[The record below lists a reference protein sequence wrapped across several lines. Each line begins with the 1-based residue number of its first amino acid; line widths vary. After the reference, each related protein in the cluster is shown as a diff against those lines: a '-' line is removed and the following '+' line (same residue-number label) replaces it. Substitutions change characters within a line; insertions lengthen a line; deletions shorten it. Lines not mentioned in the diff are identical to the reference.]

1 MLLWGKKFAD
11 YLRNLGECRRN
22 LVISWVHKTTSLPR
36 VQVPPPPLI
45 SWKIEI
51 RSLGSDSRSL
61 VWAAAVRLCH
71 TEVISEGFKPPSPW
85 FGDTMH
91 VTDGSEE
98 CNNKKWQG
106 EGLCL
111 YCHSCKRRLVFVS
124 SSECN
129 LVPCSY
135 FDDSSPILN
144 LGGWHT
150 LDRDDDNK
158 TANWPIRLPIFTC
171 NKDTHSSP
179 DVKLIG
185 RMLPWTRIKNGSSLI
200 SKV

>member
-1 MLLWGKKFAD
+1 MED
-11 YLRNLGECRRN
+11 RNQIRAWL
-22 LVISWVHKTTSLPR
+22 
-36 VQVPPPPLI
+36 QVTRE
-45 SWKIEI
+45 SC
-51 RSLGSDSRSL
+51 SRPSN
-61 VWAAAVRLCH
+61 
-71 TEVISEGFKPPSPW
+71 TEVISEGCMPPW
-85 FGDTMH
+85 FGDRDTMC
-91 VTDGSEE
+91 VTVRSEE

-111 YCHSCKRRLVFVS
+111 YCQSCKRRSRYSLVFVS
-124 SSECN
+124 SFECN
-129 LVPCSY
+129 LVPCSVCWW
-135 FDDSSPILN
+135 FQSNFKPDR

-171 NKDTHSSP
+171 NKDTYSSP

>member
-1 MLLWGKKFAD
+1 MEDRNQIIRLW
-11 YLRNLGECRRN
+11 L
-22 LVISWVHKTTSLPR
+22 
-36 VQVPPPPLI
+36 QVT
-45 SWKIEI
+45 
-51 RSLGSDSRSL
+51 
-61 VWAAAVRLCH
+61 VWAAAVPLCH

-85 FGDTMH
+85 FRDTMH